1 MLNDIGNMLAGL
13 TDELDAML
21 EEENKQVVIKQKS

>member
-1 MLNDIGNMLAGL
+1 VLNDIGNMLAGL

-21 EEENKQVVIKQKS
+21 EEENKQVVVKQKS